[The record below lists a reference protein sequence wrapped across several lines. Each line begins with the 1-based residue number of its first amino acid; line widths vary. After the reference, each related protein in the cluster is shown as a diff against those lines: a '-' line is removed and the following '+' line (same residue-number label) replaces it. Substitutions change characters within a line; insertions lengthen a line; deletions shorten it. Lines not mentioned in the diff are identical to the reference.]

1 MSLREIRPVIDTP
14 DGPMDAFLALPDTNG
29 SGPCAILYMDVF
41 GLREELFDL
50 ARAFAAETMMA
61 VVPDLFHR
69 LPVSRFPPADGRED
83 KPTAEAA
90 RANDLTTTAMS
101 RSDTS
106 ALIAW
111 LDGGGAGFQPTHY
124 FAIGYCMGGRH
135 ALAAASA
142 PMERISGGM
151 SVHGGRLVTD
161 DPRSPHHMIA
171 NLQVPFHFA
180 CAKDDPTCPPDHCD
194 VLRKTA
200 DKATANVTL
209 EVLDAHHGWSFPG
222 RWSYDPTAASHI
234 HRLACDMITG
244 TPGRETGDHRNA
256 GQFEGD
262 R

>member
-1 MSLREIRPVIDTP
+1 MTLREVRPVIGTP
-14 DGPMDAFLALPDTNG
+14 DGPMDAFLASPSTNV

-50 ARAFAAETMMA
+50 ARAFAAEAMMA

-69 LPVSRFPPADGRED
+69 LPVSCFPPANDRDD
-83 KPTAEAA
+83 KPSAEAA

-111 LDGGGAGFQPTHY
+111 LDGGGASLRPTHY

-142 PMERISGGM
+142 WPERVSGGM

-171 NLQVPFHFA
+171 DLRVPFHFA
-180 CAKDDPTCPPDHCD
+180 CAKDDPTCPPGHCD
-194 VLRKTA
+194 VLRKAA

-209 EVLDAHHGWSFPG
+209 EVLEAHHGWSFPG
-222 RWSYDPTAASHI
+222 RWSYDPTAAAHI
-234 HRLACDMITG
+234 HRQACDMITG
-244 TPGRETGDHRNA
+244 APERGTGDHRNTSQVEDDA
-256 GQFEGD
+256 
-262 R
+262 